1 MKYSLECRVDSKI
14 FMERGLKIVR
24 GKKEYI
30 FTPNNDGM
38 LAFIK
43 IITQVDNPER
53 FYSKIEDGDEKVK
66 LHIAIERDATLYD
79 ELESDFQYIES
90 ALAFIGKLQRIHW
103 SDPKQ
108 EWIPETDEEKSK
120 LKVFS
125 AHFTRKPSE
134 IPTRLKDECF
144 VDVLRQKDRF
154 DCLTTLKSFYRK
166 GKNSF
171 DQALYIDA
179 FYNFY
184 FIIEDLFGEGKTKNK
199 QIEESFKTSTELKR
213 IIKWIMDTFINTN
226 EKHHKSISNIL
237 REKNLQNTP
246 EGIIKLL
253 IRMRGQLHHYTSK
266 SSLKQPTPFVQMDFE
281 SLAFLVM
288 GIATESILNEMVKI
302 DTKPKPKIKRL

>member
-1 MKYSLECRVDSKI
+1 MKYSLECVVDSKI
-14 FMERGLKIVR
+14 FIGKEMKIVE

-30 FTPNNDGM
+30 LTPNKDGM

-43 IITQVDNPER
+43 IITKVDNPER
-53 FYSKIEDGDEKVK
+53 FYSKIEDNNEKIK
-66 LHIAIERDATLYD
+66 PHITIEADPTVFD
-79 ELESDFQYIES
+79 ELESDLQYIES
-90 ALAFIGKLQRIHW
+90 ALAFIGNLRRVHW
-103 SDPKQ
+103 YEPKE
-108 EWIPETDEEKSK
+108 EWIPETEEEISK
-120 LKVFS
+120 LKVFT
-125 AHFTRKPSE
+125 AYFARKPSE
-134 IPTRLKDECF
+134 TPTRLKREHF
-144 VDVLRQKDRF
+144 LDVIRTKDRF

-166 GKNSF
+166 GKNAF

-213 IIKWIMDTFINTN
+213 IIDWVMDTVINTN
-226 EKHHKSISNIL
+226 EKHHKNISNIL

-253 IRMRGQLHHYTSK
+253 VRMRGQLHHYTSK

-281 SLAFLVM
+281 SLAFMTM
-288 GIATESILNEMVKI
+288 GIAMKSLLNCQNR
-302 DTKPKPKIKRL
+302 IKTQNQSPE

>member
-1 MKYSLECRVDSKI
+1 
-14 FMERGLKIVR
+14 
-24 GKKEYI
+24 
-30 FTPNNDGM
+30 M

-43 IITQVDNPER
+43 IIIKVDNPDR
-53 FYSKIEDGDEKVK
+53 FYSKIEDNNEKIK
-66 LHIAIERDATLYD
+66 PHITIEADPTVFD

-90 ALAFIGKLQRIHW
+90 ALAFIGNLQRIHW
-103 SDPKQ
+103 SEPKQ

-125 AHFTRKPSE
+125 AHFARKPASE
-134 IPTRLKDECF
+134 IPTRFKDEYF
-144 VDVLRQKDRF
+144 VDVLRQKDKF

-213 IIKWIMDTFINTN
+213 MIKKIMDAFINTN

-237 REKNLQNTP
+237 REKKLQNTP
-246 EGIIKLL
+246 EDIIKLL

-281 SLAFLVM
+281 SLAFMTM
-288 GIATESILNEMVKI
+288 GIAMESILNEMVKI
-302 DTKPKPKIKRL
+302 DKKHKTKAPDKTPVN